1 MTAQPEFLLL
11 QHAACEPAG
20 VHERQLADAG
30 AAIRRVRLYA
40 GEPLPQDHRGFAGL
54 IVMGGPMGVYEG
66 NRYPWLAPELSLIAA
81 AAAGGLPI
89 WGVCLG
95 AQLLA
100 AALGAKVYP
109 GDGPE
114 IGVMTVQSTGA
125 TAGDS
130 VFGALP
136 ARFQALQ
143 WHGDTYDLPP
153 GAVRLAGSERYP
165 QQAFRV
171 GNAYG
176 MQFHLE
182 VPAALLGEWAQLPAY
197 ADGLRETHGEDA
209 LSGLLAAW
217 ENEALR
223 ANALARELFGRWL
236 TTVVDHQPDEK
247 AGGRRER
254 RRRPA
259 RPDGSWRSLDS
270 PG

>member
-20 VHERQLADAG
+20 VHEQQLTDAG

-54 IVMGGPMGVYEG
+54 IVVGGPMGVYEDK
-66 NRYPWLAPELSLIAA
+66 RYPWLARELSLIAA
-81 AAAGGLPI
+81 AASGELPI
-89 WGVCLG
+89 WGICLG

-100 AALGAKVYP
+100 AALGSKVYP
-109 GDGPE
+109 GESPE
-114 IGVMTVQSTGA
+114 IGVMTVQSA
-125 TAGDS
+125 DAARDDP
-130 VFGALP
+130 VFGTAP

-143 WHGDTYDLPP
+143 WHGDTYDLPA

-171 GNAYG
+171 GSAYG

-182 VPAALLGEWAQLPAY
+182 VSVPLLGEWARLPAY
-197 ADGLRETHGEDA
+197 ADGLREAHGEGA
-209 LSGLLAAW
+209 LPGLLAAW
-217 ENEALR
+217 EREAPR

-236 TTVVDHQPDEK
+236 SLVVGRQS
-247 AGGRRER
+247 GGASTAEI
-254 RRRPA
+254 PA
-259 RPDGSWRSLDS
+259 ARW
-270 PG
+270 